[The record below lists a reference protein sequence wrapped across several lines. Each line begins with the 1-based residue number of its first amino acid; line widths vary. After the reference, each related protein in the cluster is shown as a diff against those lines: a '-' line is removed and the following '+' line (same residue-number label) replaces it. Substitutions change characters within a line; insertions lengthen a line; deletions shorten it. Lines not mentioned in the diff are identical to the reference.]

1 METEQWLEEA
11 ILITNRSMRLMPDG
25 VLRQS
30 IESCREYGISLE
42 SVASTGYQMKL
53 IDGEK
58 INELKG
64 RIPEP
69 SKARPR
75 PDDVKAI
82 RKTHQAEIE
91 SCRFWINCMIGATR
105 EIPVI
110 FDLQPTDEKDDANI
124 RRIVGDM
131 ADRIIQDEKKSRK
144 GGEDGDG
151 DNYPS

>member
-11 ILITNRSMRLMPDG
+11 MLITNRSIRLMPDG

-53 IDGEK
+53 IDGEE
-58 INELKG
+58 ITELKG

-69 SKARPR
+69 SKARPQ
-75 PDDVKAI
+75 PDDVRAI
-82 RKTHQAEIE
+82 RKRHQVEIE
-91 SCRFWINCMIGATR
+91 SCRFWMNCMMGATR

-110 FDLQPTDEKDDANI
+110 FDLQPTDEKDNEHI

-131 ADRIIQDEKKSRK
+131 ADRIMHGEKKSRN